1 MLNFYQTGVAKTF
14 QDLGVSSITSFAGA
28 SAGAGLGVLLAQGS
42 DAEEIASVAI
52 EILKPY
58 AHKNILTNPS
68 IIHNFAD
75 EFLKHFIT
83 DSTLH
88 KINGRVFISIT
99 ALKPFKNLVI
109 NQFYDK
115 KDLSKAIR
123 SSCHIPSVRKRS
135 VGFRGMR
142 CVDGGF
148 TNNGPI
154 IDVETI
160 RVSPFFFEKS
170 ADIYPQKRIAPWKA
184 LIVPS
189 EDAARELFVLG
200 QNDGLRFIHK
210 IQNNG
215 KIKRKKPSKITP
227 FPFAQVKNTRS
238 SYSI

>member
-1 MLNFYQTGVAKTF
+1 MAKAF
-14 QDLGVSSITSFAGA
+14 QEQGLSSNISYAGA
-28 SAGAGLGVLLAQGS
+28 SAGAGLGVLLAQGN
-42 DAEEIASVAI
+42 DAEEITAVAI

-58 AHKNILTNPS
+58 AKKNILTNPK

-75 EFLKHFIT
+75 EFLEHFIT

-154 IDVETI
+154 IDTETI
-160 RVSPFFFEKS
+160 RISPFFFEKS
-170 ADIYPQKRIAPWKA
+170 ADIYPQKKVAPWKA

-189 EDAARELFVLG
+189 EGEARRLYVMG
-200 QNDGLRFIHK
+200 QNDGHRFVNK
-210 IQNNG
+210 ILNNG
-215 KIKRKKPSKITP
+215 KIKVKKPSQVTP
-227 FPFAQVKNTRS
+227 FPFNKVKNTKNS
-238 SYSI
+238 LSV